1 MTRCVTLYNHSF
13 RYYPLEQKF
22 KLKFVTS
29 RYIED
34 FVFPYLYL
42 YTTYLLTHLKLTKQT
57 CFFCRTH
64 ICNLFSGNRLNHLH
78 SLI

>member
-13 RYYPLEQKF
+13 TYYPLEQKF

-42 YTTYLLTHLKLTKQT
+42 YTTYLLTH
-57 CFFCRTH
+57 
-64 ICNLFSGNRLNHLH
+64 
-78 SLI
+78 